1 MPLSYSTVEQRIL
14 DASVTLQAQNPPLIA
29 QTAREFNV
37 PYQRLLAR
45 YHGRQSKQTRPGA
58 GRKLDPAQE
67 LAVCHYLDH
76 LDRMGTS
83 ARYSMLAQ
91 CANSILKRSHNDPA
105 TPAPTVSRMWPNR
118 FLKAHPEFK
127 MRKQQPLDI
136 ARKNAHDPEAIYA
149 WFRGYKKLCEE
160 YGIDVGDRYNFDE
173 TEFRIGVANLSGL
186 SHEILAASPTLQA
199 ITTVSSLLL

>member
-1 MPLSYSTVEQRIL
+1 
-14 DASVTLQAQNPPLIA
+14 
-29 QTAREFNV
+29 
-37 PYQRLLAR
+37 
-45 YHGRQSKQTRPGA
+45 
-58 GRKLDPAQE
+58 
-67 LAVCHYLDH
+67 
-76 LDRMGTS
+76 
-83 ARYSMLAQ
+83 
-91 CANSILKRSHNDPA
+91 
-105 TPAPTVSRMWPNR
+105 MWPNR